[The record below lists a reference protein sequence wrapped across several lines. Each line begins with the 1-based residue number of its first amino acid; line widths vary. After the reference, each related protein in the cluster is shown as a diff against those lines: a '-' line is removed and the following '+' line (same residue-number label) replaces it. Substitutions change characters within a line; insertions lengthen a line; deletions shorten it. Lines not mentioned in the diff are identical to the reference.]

1 VSTGVANRV
10 VRRSRPRRL
19 PLVALAQL
27 APATSFVLAFMVA
40 PLAVF
45 LLYSLWRVSNYEI
58 VSQWNLENYRR
69 AFTDEVYRTALINT
83 IRIAGMAAVVATV
96 VAYGFAHA
104 MRFHLRRWQEP
115 LLFLVIV
122 ALFSG
127 YLVRIFAWRTLLG
140 DQGIV
145 NETLQALGLTDEPL
159 TFLLYNRTAA
169 VIVLA
174 NFLIPL
180 AILPIYGA
188 LQNIGDGE
196 VQAAR
201 DLGCTAA
208 GAFRR
213 VTLPLAWRGLSAAF
227 ALTFIIAS
235 ADYLTPRLVGGVSG
249 TMIGQSIATTF
260 LDSFNW
266 PAGAAVAFVTLGCT
280 LLIVTVVRVVGG
292 WILR

>member
-1 VSTGVANRV
+1 
-10 VRRSRPRRL
+10 VRRTT
-19 PLVALAQL
+19 VGTVAQL
-27 APATSFVLAFMVA
+27 APATSFVVAFALA
-40 PLAVF
+40 PLVVF
-45 LLYSLWRVSNYEI
+45 LLYSLWRVSNYQI
-58 VSQWNLENYRR
+58 VSDWNLDNYSR
-69 AFTDEVYRTALINT
+69 AFTDDVYRSALLNT
-83 IRIAGMAAVVATV
+83 LRIAGSAAVVATV

-145 NETLQALGLTDEPL
+145 NETLQAVGLTDKPL

-169 VIVLA
+169 VLVLV

-180 AILPIYGA
+180 AVLPIYGA

-196 VQAAR
+196 VAAAR

-213 VTLPLAWRGLSAAF
+213 VTLPLAWGGVSSAF
-227 ALTFIIAS
+227 ALSFIIAS

-260 LDSFNW
+260 LDSFDW
-266 PAGAAVAFVTLGCT
+266 PAGAAVAYVTLATT
-280 LLIVTVVRVVGG
+280 LVIVTVVRVAGRQL
-292 WILR
+292 LR

>member
-1 VSTGVANRV
+1 
-10 VRRSRPRRL
+10 VRRSLWRA
-19 PLVALAQL
+19 PLKAVQL
-27 APATSFVLAFMVA
+27 IPATGFVLAFAVA
-40 PLAVF
+40 PLLVF

-58 VSQWNLENYRR
+58 VSEWNLDNYRR
-69 AFTDEVYRTALINT
+69 AFADEVYRTALVNT

-96 VAYGFAHA
+96 IAYGFAHA
-104 MRFHLRRWQEP
+104 LRFHLRRWQEP
-115 LLFLVIV
+115 LLFLVIL

-145 NETLQALGLTDEPL
+145 NETLQRLGVIDEPL

-169 VIVLA
+169 VLVLA

-188 LQNIGDGE
+188 LQNIDDGA
-196 VQAAR
+196 VAAAR

-213 VTLPLAWRGLSAAF
+213 VTLPLAWSGVSAAF
-227 ALTFIIAS
+227 ALTFVIAA

-260 LDSFNW
+260 LDSFDW
-266 PAGAAVAFVTLGCT
+266 PAGAAVAFVTLACT
-280 LLIVTVVRVVGG
+280 LAIVTAVRVAGRR
-292 WILR
+292 ILR

>member
-1 VSTGVANRV
+1 
-10 VRRSRPRRL
+10 VRRSPWRA
-19 PLVALAQL
+19 PLRAVQL
-27 APATSFVLAFMVA
+27 IPATGFVLAFAVA
-40 PLAVF
+40 PLVVF

-58 VSQWNLENYRR
+58 VSEWNLDNYRR
-69 AFTDEVYRTALINT
+69 AFADEVYRTALINT

-96 VAYGFAHA
+96 IAYGFAHA
-104 MRFHLRRWQEP
+104 LRFHLRRWQEP
-115 LLFLVIV
+115 LLFLVIL

-145 NETLQALGLTDEPL
+145 NETLQRLGVIDEPL

-169 VIVLA
+169 VLVLA
-174 NFLIPL
+174 NFLVPL

-188 LQNIGDGE
+188 LQNIDDGA
-196 VQAAR
+196 VAAAR

-213 VTLPLAWRGLSAAF
+213 VTLPLAWSGVSAAF
-227 ALTFIIAS
+227 ALTFVIAA

-260 LDSFNW
+260 LDSFDW
-266 PAGAAVAFVTLGCT
+266 PAGAAVAFVTLACT
-280 LLIVTVVRVVGG
+280 LAIVTAVRVAGRR
-292 WILR
+292 ILR

>member
-1 VSTGVANRV
+1 VSAGVV
-10 VRRSRPRRL
+10 KRRRA
-19 PLVALAQL
+19 ALTFLQL
-27 APATSFVLAFMVA
+27 APATTFVVAFVVA

-45 LLYSLWRVSNYEI
+45 LLYSLWRVSNYQI
-58 VSQWNLENYRR
+58 VSEWNLENYKR

-104 MRFHLRRWQEP
+104 LRFHLRRWQEP

-145 NETLQALGLTDEPL
+145 NETLQSIGLIDEPL

-169 VIVLA
+169 VLVLA

-188 LQNIGDGE
+188 LQNIDDGE
-196 VQAAR
+196 VAAAR

-213 VTLPLAWRGLSAAF
+213 VTLPLAWGGISAAF
-227 ALTFIIAS
+227 ALTFIIAA

-260 LDSFNW
+260 LDSFDW
-266 PAGAAVAFVTLGCT
+266 PAGAAVAFVTLACT
-280 LLIVTVVRVVGG
+280 LLIVTVVRIAGR